1 MTITCEHC
9 GKPRGARVK
18 GQKFCSECCRVAYWM
33 AQHPRK
39 RKHPKRIRTRERE
52 RLYVIIHKGETLEQ
66 LRIQAL
72 AASHVWA
79 LRKCEW
85 Q

>member
-1 MTITCEHC
+1 MKCQGCENQLT
-9 GKPRGARVK
+9 GK
-18 GQKFCSECCRVAYWM
+18 QEKFCSSKCRVAYWM

-39 RKHPKRIRTRERE
+39 NPKPKRIRSRERD
-52 RLYVIIHKGETLEQ
+52 RLYTIIHRGETLEQ
-66 LRIQAL
+66 LRVQAL